1 MKVVDSIPVTFDRL
15 NNYTGS
21 CEMAPVVGKRP
32 RRFRTVSESAVV
44 RQQMLDDIKS
54 DGVTSSLKNIAEKE
68 LTESSIE
75 IEDTTIAGDS
85 SSSSSRQST
94 VAASDEETAPLT
106 SNLELNVQNSDKF
119 RKK

>member
-1 MKVVDSIPVTFDRL
+1 
-15 NNYTGS
+15 
-21 CEMAPVVGKRP
+21 MAPVVGKRP